1 MPKLNLEAKN
11 REQELVKAYLE
22 ENASE
27 MLAEKINNGV
37 SVEKDGKTL
46 VNKKTLDGFMKFASE
61 EARKLASKGATS
73 ACVEDSVVYGWAVHY
88 FEEADIIGT
97 LYNQDGT
104 EYKAPVSEKKP
115 APAKPQ
121 TPISAPAP
129 KPQKPPQLSLFDLL
143 TKPQTSSPAVTEE
156 RTDEPDEDPDE
167 QELSKANEM
176 SEAEKTWL
184 DENTYADAD
193 GVIHNSSEPMTTE
206 ECTDEPDDEPDID
219 TSAFDADA
227 LCKLYDDFGDEIE
240 VR

>member
-1 MPKLNLEAKN
+1 MKLNLEAKN
-11 REQELVKAYLE
+11 KEQELIKAYLE

-27 MLAEKINNGV
+27 TLAEKINNGTPF
-37 SVEKDGKTL
+37 EKDGKTFI
-46 VNKKTLDGFMKFASE
+46 NKKTLDGFIEYATS

-73 ACVEDSVVYGWAVHY
+73 ACVKDSVVYGWAVHY
-88 FEEADIIGT
+88 FEETDIIGT

-156 RTDEPDEDPDE
+156 RTDEPDEEPDE
-167 QELSKANEM
+167 EERLEANAVAEK
-176 SEAEKTWL
+176 EKTWL

-219 TSAFDADA
+219 TSAFDAEA
-227 LCKLYDDFGDEIE
+227 LCKLSDDFGDEIE